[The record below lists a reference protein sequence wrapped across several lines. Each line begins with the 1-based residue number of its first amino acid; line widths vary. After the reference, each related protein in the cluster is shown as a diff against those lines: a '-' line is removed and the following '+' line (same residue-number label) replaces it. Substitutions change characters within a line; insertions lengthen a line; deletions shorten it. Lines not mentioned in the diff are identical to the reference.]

1 MSVWGGI
8 GEALM
13 GLGGQMFADA
23 RQERAYNARSAEEE
37 KKWKL
42 REQIRANNEMELAR
56 MKALYESEAEA
67 AKKDSAEYK
76 EEQQRK
82 REKHASDMANAEAT
96 RKLRA
101 AQAAKALRPPQ
112 PRASDKRDEEKLENL
127 PPYLQEAL
135 GMGRK
140 AMEQGFNWW
149 VNRGR

>member
-42 REQIRANNEMELAR
+42 REQIRANNKMELAR
-56 MKALYESEAEA
+56 VKALYEAEAEA
-67 AKKDSAEYK
+67 AKKESKEYQ

-96 RKLRA
+96 RELLA

-112 PRASDKRDEEKLENL
+112 PRASDKRDEEELAAL
-127 PPYLQEAL
+127 PPYMQEAL

-149 VNRGR
+149 GNRGR